1 MLESPCQN
9 LHIQEAW
16 SQELCRYYEL
26 SWSLVLLKNKPSV
39 LFVWQWEV
47 TPFISQI
54 LHSSIEGNAVL
65 KKGYM
70 FPYNPKK
77 KSQQTLEV
85 NLLPLE
91 KTKTLLQKKGLNNF
105 YCLREE
111 KVHFLSDRETKK
123 KKKLVANLCLKIP
136 PWIFFFFFFFLTGV
150 INWMWKHQLSCVILL
165 LFIQGDNN
173 KSIATIKFDLV
184 MFHLALLRS
193 NKEMK

>member
-1 MLESPCQN
+1 MIFLILDLKTLCGPPQLLESPCQN

-54 LHSSIEGNAVL
+54 LHSSIEGNVVL
-65 KKGYM
+65 KKGYV

-123 KKKLVANLCLKIP
+123 KKKISCKPLFENSPLN
-136 PWIFFFFFFFLTGV
+136 FFFFFFF
-150 INWMWKHQLSCVILL
+150 
-165 LFIQGDNN
+165 
-173 KSIATIKFDLV
+173 
-184 MFHLALLRS
+184 
-193 NKEMK
+193 